1 MMPSRPSFVLAGMV
15 ALAIILGV
23 FLLLRPAGETDNPP
37 NPAQHAPDQT
47 PR

>member
-1 MMPSRPSFVLAGMV
+1 MV
-15 ALAIILGV
+15 ALAIILGL
-23 FLLLRPAGETDNPP
+23 FLFLRPAGETGDLP